1 MRYRRLD
8 ANGDYVLGS
17 GSDFFV
23 NSPDAVGQAVMT
35 RLRLSVGDW
44 FIDTTE
50 GTPWATE
57 VLGKYTAKT
66 YDAIIKSRILGTSLL
81 GVQLVTQITS
91 YSSSYDPTTRK
102 LSISANIDTI
112 YGSTAIST
120 TL

>member
-8 ANGDYVLGS
+8 ANGDYVTGT
-17 GSDFFV
+17 GSDFLV
-23 NSPDAVGQAVMT
+23 NSPAAVGQAVVT

-44 FIDTTE
+44 YLDLTE
-50 GTPWATE
+50 GTPWSTE
-57 VLGKYTAKT
+57 ILGKFTQKT
-66 YDAIIKSRILGTSLL
+66 YDAVLKSRILGTSQS

-91 YSSSYDPTTRK
+91 YSSSYDPTTCK

-120 TL
+120 SL